1 MVKPIKPMKTKK
13 WRGKSVF
20 TFALL
25 SLMNLSRVGFALDAG
40 VLDTSFGTDGEV
52 VTDISTSVLSVEEAA
67 AVATQSDGKIVV
79 TGVTSDLSLN
89 TDLAVVR
96 YNTDGSL
103 DTTFGDNG
111 QVTTDTGSA
120 TDAATSIAIQADDKI
135 VIAGT
140 DGESILVVRY
150 NTDGSLDTDFGVGG
164 IVTIDSSAGIDIANA
179 VEIQSDDGKIVV
191 GGVSDQGLVT
201 ENFILIRLNT
211 DGSLDTTFD
220 GDGTVTTDVGAE
232 DAISAIVIDDT
243 TDEIIAVG
251 TSDTELVVA
260 VYDSTGTLDPT
271 FSDDGILTT
280 DLGTEATAN
289 DVTLLDDEILVA
301 GSVESVDGTET
312 DSALVL
318 IDSDGT
324 LDASFGD
331 GGVVTTDLSAT
342 SDDEFTAVEVT
353 ADGEILAAGDIVTTD
368 ATTDSDFVVVEYD
381 NTGTLDASFGDGGTE
396 IIDIS
401 DTADVV
407 NDMVLE
413 EDGTIVLVG
422 GTNVDLNEHIA
433 VAVLN
438 PDGSLDVNFDADGTE
453 VTNLGTSFDETSSH
467 VAIGSDD
474 KIIVVGTA
482 NDGTTSFLALVR
494 YNADGSLDTSFS
506 ADGFVFLD
514 SGSTLDQGKAVAIQ
528 SDGKIIIAGTNGS
541 DVLVARYD
549 TDGNLDTTFGT
560 GGIVTTSASSGTD
573 IADAIAIQPD
583 GKIVIGGTSNLDSA
597 DEDFLL
603 IRYNDDGSLD
613 TDFSDDGIVT
623 TDLGGTPTEGIT
635 GAAIESDGTIVT
647 EGTSGTAL
655 TVVAYTST
663 GDLDTSFSDD
673 GVVQLEE
680 NSIGNDLALESD
692 GSIVIAGAVQ
702 TDDSTD
708 LEAAVVVL
716 NTDGSLDTDF
726 GTDGIVTVDLEADE
740 DDQFTAVVIQEN
752 GEIIAGGG
760 ATDPDSVEDD
770 DFILVALEEDGA
782 IDTSFGDSGIES
794 DDFSGNQDSLE
805 DLGIQSDGTII
816 GTGRTEDL
824 DEADINIGIATS
836 TPAGVQGGGCNC
848 NLSAKAMPKNSD
860 LPLFFGLIGFA
871 GLMVLR
877 LRTVPPLK
885 TSFSRIGKCD
895 IPIRNHARQ

>member
-1 MVKPIKPMKTKK
+1 MKIKE
-13 WRGKSVF
+13 WRSKSVF
-20 TFALL
+20 ACTLL
-25 SLMNLSRVGFALDAG
+25 VMMHLSRVGFALDSG

-52 VTDISTSVLSVEEAA
+52 ITDISTSALSVEEAA
-67 AVATQSDGKIVV
+67 AVATQSDGKIVI

-111 QVTTDTGSA
+111 QVTTDTGST

-140 DGESILVVRY
+140 DGDSIIVVRY
-150 NTDGSLDTDFGVGG
+150 NTNGSLDTSFGVDG
-164 IVTIDSSAGIDIANA
+164 IVTIDSSAGVDIANA
-179 VEIQSDDGKIVV
+179 FEIQADDGKIVV
-191 GGVSDQGLVT
+191 GGISDQGLVT
-201 ENFILIRLNT
+201 EDFILIRLNT

-220 GDGTVTTDVGAE
+220 GDGTVTTDVGAA
-232 DAISAIVIDDT
+232 DAITDIVINESN
-243 TDEIIAVG
+243 DEIIVVG
-251 TSDTELVVA
+251 TSDTELAVA

-280 DLGTEATAN
+280 DLGTEAVAN

-301 GSVESVDGTET
+301 GSVESADGTET
-312 DSALVL
+312 DSVLVL
-318 IDSDGT
+318 VESDGT

-331 GGVVTTDLSAT
+331 GGVVTADLSAT

-381 NTGTLDASFGDGGTE
+381 SSGTLDTSFGTGGTE
-396 IIDIS
+396 VIDIS

-453 VTNLGTSFDETSSH
+453 VTNLGISFDETSSY
-467 VAIGSDD
+467 VAIQSDD
-474 KIIVVGTA
+474 KIVVVGTA
-482 NDGTTSFLALVR
+482 NDDATSFLALVR
-494 YNADGSLDTSFS
+494 YLADGSLDTSFS

-528 SDGKIIIAGTNGS
+528 SDDKIIIAGTNGS

-560 GGIVTTSASSGTD
+560 DGVVITSTSSGTD
-573 IADAIAIQPD
+573 IADTIAIQSD

-597 DEDFLL
+597 NEDFLL
-603 IRYNDDGSLD
+603 IRYNTDGSLD
-613 TDFSDDGIVT
+613 TDFNDDGIVT
-623 TDLGGTPTEGIT
+623 TDLGGTPTEGVT
-635 GAAIESDGTIVT
+635 GVAIESDGTIVA

-655 TVVAYTST
+655 TVVSYTSAGELNT
-663 GDLDTSFSDD
+663 DFSND

-680 NSIGNDLALESD
+680 TSVGNDIALEND
-692 GSIVIAGAVQ
+692 GDIVVAGAVQ
-702 TDDSTD
+702 TEDGTD
-708 LEAAVVVL
+708 LEAAIVVL

-740 DDQFTAVVIQEN
+740 DDQFTAIVIQEN

-770 DFILVALEEDGA
+770 DFILVAIEEDG
-782 IDTSFGDSGIES
+782 IVDTSFGDSGIES
-794 DDFSGNQDSLE
+794 NDFGGNQDSLE

-816 GTGRTEDL
+816 GTGYTEDL
-824 DEADINIGIATS
+824 EEGDVNIGIAAS

-848 NLSAKAMPKNSD
+848 NLSAKTAPRQSD
-860 LPLFFGLIGFA
+860 LPLLLELIGFA
-871 GLMVLR
+871 SLMVLR
-877 LRTVPPLK
+877 VALQK
-885 TSFSRIGKCD
+885 
-895 IPIRNHARQ
+895 N